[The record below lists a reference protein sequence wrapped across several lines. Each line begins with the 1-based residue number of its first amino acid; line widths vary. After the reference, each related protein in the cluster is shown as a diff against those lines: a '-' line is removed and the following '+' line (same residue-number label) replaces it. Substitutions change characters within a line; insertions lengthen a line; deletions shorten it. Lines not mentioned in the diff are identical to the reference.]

1 MIPSAGMFGSLPTGV
16 LSAQPWQTL
25 LFRPGPTGHKGLD
38 SPRDHLLLDLF
49 WMPVVEPYAIS
60 EPFSTDGKVN
70 LNYQIQPFTYI
81 DRKTPLL
88 SVLDSERVAK
98 VEKSNAGQYKRLG
111 AVVASLSGN
120 ARLPLNLSTANGTLR
135 QFKEKFAS
143 NEIFK
148 SHTEICDIFLVP
160 QGSGW
165 DTDALARTAWYG
177 DDFALVGDNTRERPY
192 TNLLGRLT
200 TKSNTFTV
208 YYTVQALKNPSLLP
222 QDTWT
227 ESKGVVLSEYRGST
241 TLERYIN
248 PNDTRI
254 PDYAADTSQIG
265 TNPLDNYYNWR
276 IIEQTQ
282 FAP

>member
-1 MIPSAGMFGSLPTGV
+1 MQV
-16 LSAQPWQTL
+16 N
-25 LFRPGPTGHKGLD
+25 D
-38 SPRDHLLLDLF
+38 
-49 WMPVVEPYAIS
+49 IS

-88 SVLDSERVAK
+88 SVLDSECVAK
-98 VEKSNAGQYKRLG
+98 VRKSDAAQYKKRG
-111 AVVASLSGN
+111 AGLVGN
-120 ARLPLNLSTANGTLR
+120 ARLPLNLSENEGALR
-135 QFKEKFAS
+135 HFKEKFAS

-148 SHTEICDIFLVP
+148 SHTDICDIFLVP
-160 QGSGW
+160 QGSSW
-165 DTDALARTAWYG
+165 STEAAARTAWYG

-208 YYTVQALKNPSLLP
+208 YYTVQALKNPVNLP
-222 QDTWT
+222 QDTWN

-248 PNDTRI
+248 PNDTSI
-254 PDYAADTSQIG
+254 PNYATNTAAIG
-265 TNPLDNYYNWR
+265 SDPLDRYYNWR
-276 IIEQTQ
+276 VIEQTQ